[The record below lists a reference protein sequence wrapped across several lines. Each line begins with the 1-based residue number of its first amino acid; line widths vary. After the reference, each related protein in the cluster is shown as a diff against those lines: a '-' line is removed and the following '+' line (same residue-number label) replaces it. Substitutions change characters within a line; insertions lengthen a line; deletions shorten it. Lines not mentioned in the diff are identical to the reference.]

1 MTNEIMNTLERREKI
16 IHLLGKENTVSV
28 NKLSKLF
35 KVSTVTIRNDLRHL
49 EQKGCVLRSYGEQ

>member
-1 MTNEIMNTLERREKI
+1 MNERVMNDEMMTTLQRREKI
-16 IHLLGKENTVSV
+16 IHLLDNQNTVSV

-49 EQKGCVLRSYGEQ
+49 EDKG